1 MTSRLP
7 SNLTY
12 FQETTNSNRDITE
25 TYSISQ
31 VFHVLLIATPNKLSR
46 LQGQTHRDELGDLVL
61 LINKKQWEVN
71 WKLASGH
78 KKKEKK
84 KVEPWVILQ
93 QWSTVICEE
102 TEGRNETKARDTT
115 WTGAREFF
123 CVLRACLWRLRSGLQ
138 VWPRAPA
145 LSMGITKQAKCVTC
159 PNAVAESL
167 RGHRAQA
174 RRLLFIHCAAPRTS
188 TDSFHSFSS

>member
-31 VFHVLLIATPNKLSR
+31 VFHILLIATPNKLSR

-78 KKKEKK
+78 KKEKRR
-84 KVEPWVILQ
+84 LNHGSFCSSGA
-93 QWSTVICEE
+93 QWYVKRQRGEMRRKQGTQPEMELASFSVFSGPVCE
-102 TEGRNETKARDTT
+102 G
-115 WTGAREFF
+115 
-123 CVLRACLWRLRSGLQ
+123 CVQGYRSGPGHQRCQWELQ
-138 VWPRAPA
+138 NRQSV
-145 LSMGITKQAKCVTC
+145 
-159 PNAVAESL
+159 
-167 RGHRAQA
+167 
-174 RRLLFIHCAAPRTS
+174 
-188 TDSFHSFSS
+188 

>member
-31 VFHVLLIATPNKLSR
+31 VFHILLIATPNKLSR

-78 KKKEKK
+78 KKKKKEGWTMGHFAAVEHSDMWRDRGEKWDESK
-84 KVEPWVILQ
+84 GHNLNW
-93 QWSTVICEE
+93 
-102 TEGRNETKARDTT
+102 
-115 WTGAREFF
+115 
-123 CVLRACLWRLRSGLQ
+123 
-138 VWPRAPA
+138 
-145 LSMGITKQAKCVTC
+145 
-159 PNAVAESL
+159 SL
-167 RGHRAQA
+167 RVFLCSQGLFVKAAFRVTGLA
-174 RRLLFIHCAAPRTS
+174 RGTS
-188 TDSFHSFSS
+188 AVNGNYKTGKVCNLP